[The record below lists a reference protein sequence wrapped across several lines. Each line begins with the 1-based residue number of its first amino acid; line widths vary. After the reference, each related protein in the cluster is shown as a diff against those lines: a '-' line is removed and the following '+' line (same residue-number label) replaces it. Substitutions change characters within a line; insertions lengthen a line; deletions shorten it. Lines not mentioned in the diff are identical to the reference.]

1 MIVSRRFFTW
11 SDVVIRRWLLRDP
24 TFLVKV
30 VETRGVCSDD
40 RLWERAKLWSVVP
53 HWPCVGVPIQGHGMM
68 LSEGAALEMRRGYIG
83 TIDRGETFRARTEP
97 EAAFGVFLQWD
108 PAVYGKP
115 GTSSLMREAI
125 DPRDLSRIGQALRGI
140 IHPQAT
146 HDTLLG
152 NVGELFKIFGSLGI
166 MDGERSP
173 REVVIP
179 PPPRV
184 ERIGRAID
192 GVLSRAGT
200 RPMVVDLTRAL
211 DCSERQARYLV
222 SEYVGAYAL
231 QGVTEWRTLV
241 NVWTTYLAGLLM
253 TAPGATTERVAALLG
268 YGSPN
273 AFCHALTNAGLPS
286 PGEMRR
292 IVADLADGGG
302 VPHISGEYPAPRSTV
317 RPLQPDALR
326 PRLANSG

>member
-11 SDVVIRRWLLRDP
+11 SDVVIRRWLIRDP

-40 RLWERAKLWSVVP
+40 RLWERARLWSVVP
-53 HWPCVGVPIQGHGMM
+53 DWPCVGVPLRGHGVMM
-68 LSEGAALEMRRGYIG
+68 AGEVGPLEMRRGYIG
-83 TIDRGETFRARTEP
+83 SIDRGEGFRARTEP
-97 EAAFGVFLQWD
+97 EAAFGVFVQWN
-108 PAVYGKP
+108 PAVFGKP
-115 GTSSLMREAI
+115 GDTSLNRATI
-125 DPRDLSRIGQALRGI
+125 DPRDLSRIGEAIRGV
-140 IHPQAT
+140 IHPEAT
-146 HDTLLG
+146 HDTMT
-152 NVGELFKIFGSLGI
+152 VSISELFRAFGSLGI
-166 MDGERSP
+166 LDSSTSVRD
-173 REVVIP
+173 VVVP

-192 GVLSRAGT
+192 GVLSRAGS

-253 TAPGATTERVAALLG
+253 TANGATTERVAALLG

-292 IVADLADGGG
+292 VVASLA
-302 VPHISGEYPAPRSTV
+302 A
-317 RPLQPDALR
+317 
-326 PRLANSG
+326 